1 MLDGIERTMRELHI
15 SIKPML
21 LVLALVSAIPLS
33 ECKTLTPT
41 PTPTPLFLTIVE
53 PANGSVVDV
62 SNVTIRGKTLADA
75 IVSING
81 DPIDVDS
88 NGNFSMTVTLEEG
101 SNVFDIIATDEA
113 GDEET
118 TQLVV
123 SFAP

>member
-1 MLDGIERTMRELHI
+1 MRELHI
-15 SIKPML
+15 SIKFLL

-33 ECKTLTPT
+33 GCNRLS
-41 PTPTPLFLTIVE
+41 TPLFLTIVE
-53 PANGSVVDV
+53 PANGSVV
-62 SNVTIRGKTLADA
+62 NVNTITIRGKTLADA
-75 IVSING
+75 VVSING
-81 DPIDVDS
+81 DLVDVDS

-118 TQLVV
+118 TELVV

>member
-1 MLDGIERTMRELHI
+1 M

-21 LVLALVSAIPLS
+21 LVLALASLIPFP
-33 ECKTLTPT
+33 ECNTSSPT

-53 PANGSVVDV
+53 PANGSLVDV
-62 SNVTIRGKTLADA
+62 NNVTIRGKTLADA
-75 IVSING
+75 VVSING
-81 DPIDVDS
+81 EPVDVDS
-88 NGNFSMTVTLEEG
+88 SGDFSVTVALEEG

>member
-1 MLDGIERTMRELHI
+1 MRELHI
-15 SIKPML
+15 SIKSLL

-33 ECKTLTPT
+33 GCKALISTPT
-41 PTPTPLFLTIVE
+41 STPLFLTIVE
-53 PANGSVVDV
+53 PANGSVVGV
-62 SNVTIRGKTLADA
+62 NNVTIRGKTLADA
-75 IVSING
+75 VVSING
-81 DPIDVDS
+81 DPVDVDS